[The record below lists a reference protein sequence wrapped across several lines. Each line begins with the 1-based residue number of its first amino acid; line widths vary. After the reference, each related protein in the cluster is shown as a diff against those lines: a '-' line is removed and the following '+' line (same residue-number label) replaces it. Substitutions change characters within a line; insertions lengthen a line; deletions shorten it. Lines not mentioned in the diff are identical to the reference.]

1 MCLDGE
7 EKFNETKAFPL
18 NSHIRSYVDELSL
31 VGLAIRLLSV
41 IIGRCSLI
49 GNDILYA
56 QGPC

>member
-7 EKFNETKAFPL
+7 EKFYETKASPL
-18 NSHIRSYVDELSL
+18 NSHIRSYVVELSL